1 VSWINITRSIA
12 YCLDSFKTIALPL
25 YVFGSCFMRRKK
37 SVYYQQNVFFF
48 FFFCT
53 MTKEAGAPTL
63 PLLASSPIRQTL
75 QHLVQNHTLWTAPI
89 IILLFALFVRWSVAL
104 NPYSGRFIIFIT
116 RLFNISKKRIQHTTN
131 IWWLRSSET
140 LDGDYFAFTFFKMV
154 YLWFAVVGTWLSPF
168 NSLSQLV
175 MWIDVTNKRNQKE
188 KKNWCNS

>member
-1 VSWINITRSIA
+1 M
-12 YCLDSFKTIALPL
+12 DSFKTIALPL

-37 SVYYQQNVFFF
+37 SVYYQQNVYF

-116 RLFNISKKRIQHTTN
+116 RLFNISKDTTHHQCMV
-131 IWWLRSSET
+131 ITKLRDTGWRLLCIYLFQNGILMICSG
-140 LDGDYFAFTFFKMV
+140 GDLTIP
-154 YLWFAVVGTWLSPF
+154 L
-168 NSLSQLV
+168 
-175 MWIDVTNKRNQKE
+175 
-188 KKNWCNS
+188 